1 MTAGLPELAYENFVG
16 RLPRGTAEP
25 VARRLFLHY
34 ELLRRWA
41 ARMALVAQSTAEDV
55 VERHYAESLA
65 AVDLLPPEGR
75 LVDIGSGAG
84 FPGLVLAAA
93 RPELEVCLFERRQK
107 KAAFLRAA
115 ARAMSLEVDVFTD
128 SVGRR
133 SSLGPVE
140 NVDCL
145 TARAIRFEPAEWEQ
159 IGSRLGP
166 EGSVLLWCGAQ
177 DVEIPGLRVRAT
189 RRLAGGDQRRIVEYE
204 KVNKA

>member
-1 MTAGLPELAYENFVG
+1 MTAGLPELAFGQFAG
-16 RLPRGTAEP
+16 RLPAGTEEP
-25 VARRLFLHY
+25 VARRLFAHY

-41 ARMALVAQSTAEDV
+41 ARMALVAQSTAEDA

-65 AVDLLPPEGR
+65 AVDLLPAEGR
-75 LVDIGSGAG
+75 LVDLGSGAG

-93 RPELEVCLFERRQK
+93 RPGLRVSLFERRQK

-115 ARAMSLEVDVFTD
+115 ARAMGLEVDVFAD

-145 TARAIRFEPAEWEQ
+145 TARAIRFEPVEWEQ

-166 EGSVLLWCGAQ
+166 GGRILLWGGAQ
-177 DVEIPGLRVRAT
+177 DVEIPGLQVRAT